1 VTCTLSSGTGGQT
14 VRMQAADRPS
24 VARRRSEGKARRRTG
39 GYPVM
44 FCALLASTAAMAGCS
59 RAASD
64 VTTTTRPV
72 PGTVSDPVAP
82 SIDSVAAGRFTQAVE
97 VGDKTLVVSPPPKDA
112 SSAITPLR
120 AAALFY
126 ADYSF
131 QGIYEFDVLGLGSAT
146 LEDGQAQDTSYVR
159 TGSDV
164 AATTTTTRPP
174 PPTTTTTRPPTTTTT
189 AAPPTTT
196 TAPPPT
202 TTTAPPTPP
211 PTTTPATTTPATT
224 APAPTTTTT
233 APPPT
238 TTTTSPASHPYK
250 KSLAWV
256 GIAVGEKPAC
266 AGGTPSVIAVVID
279 AYTGE
284 DEVQIQVAGGCDGPG
299 SPVISRPYELESVPW
314 APIGQASTAIT
325 VRIPTCGVYVG
336 WTVLNDAA
344 GATQVQAAVPY
355 DPTCRSTAPD
365 SKIINLVVPLG
376 PSQNAVPH
384 AGIGE
389 INHLDVLP

>member
-1 VTCTLSSGTGGQT
+1 
-14 VRMQAADRPS
+14 
-24 VARRRSEGKARRRTG
+24 VAE
-39 GYPVM
+39 
-44 FCALLASTAAMAGCS
+44 
-59 RAASD
+59 
-64 VTTTTRPV
+64 
-72 PGTVSDPVAP
+72 
-82 SIDSVAAGRFTQAVE
+82 GRFIQSVE
-97 VGDKTLVVSPPPKDA
+97 VGDNTLVVSPPPKHA
-112 SSAITPLR
+112 SSAITPVR
-120 AAALFY
+120 ATSLFD

-159 TGSDV
+159 TGSG
-164 AATTTTTRPP
+164 AATTTTTTKPP
-174 PPTTTTTRPPTTTTT
+174 PPTTTTTTRPPTTTTT
-189 AAPPTTT
+189 RPPPPTTT

-202 TTTAPPTPP
+202 TTTAPPPTT
-211 PTTTPATTTPATT
+211 TTTPATAPPPTT

-256 GIAVGEKPAC
+256 GIAVGQKPAC

-284 DEVQIQVAGGCDGPG
+284 DEVQIQVAGGCAGPG

-314 APIGQASTAIT
+314 AAVGQASTAIT
-325 VRIPTCGVYVG
+325 ARIPTCGVYVG
-336 WTVLNDAA
+336 WTVLSGGA

-376 PSQNAVPH
+376 ASQKTVPH

-389 INHLDVLP
+389 IDHLDVLP